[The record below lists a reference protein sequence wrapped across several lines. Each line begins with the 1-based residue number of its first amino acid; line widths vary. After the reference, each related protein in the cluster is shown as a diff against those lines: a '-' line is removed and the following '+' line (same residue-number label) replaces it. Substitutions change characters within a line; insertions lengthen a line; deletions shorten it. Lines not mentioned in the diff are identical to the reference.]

1 MTNDALIAAL
11 SHLVSEGR
19 NPDTMDIDLL
29 SSQEI
34 VERLNQQDKQV
45 PLAVEAVLPQIAQ
58 AVDKITAAFKQGGR
72 LIYLGAGTSGRLG
85 VLDASECPPTFGVS
99 DQMVIGLIA
108 GGKEAMFTAQEGAED
123 NATLGAHDLQ
133 QIDFSS
139 KDVLVGIAASGRTP
153 YVIGALE
160 YANDLGA
167 TTIALSCN
175 PDSPIAE
182 IAQIAISPV
191 VGPEALTGSTRLKS
205 GTAQKLV
212 LNMLTTAS
220 MIRLGKSYQNLMVDV
235 RATNRKLIAR
245 AVRIVMQATDCQRE
259 EAEALLKESHNN
271 AKLAILMH
279 LTGMKLRASDGETLA
294 IGRLLTPRHGRA
306 RRVISQS
313 KTRAL
318 WALVLIIDCTH
329 SNRVAT
335 PYENAAPALYLH
347 RSLHSIGRS
356 SQFGKPHQGYNIALI
371 PFGSL
376 VHNHPV
382 WLSRA
387 PLSFYSC
394 AGYDQSRHPD
404 NRFDTSCPLVLTVT
418 HSLHK
423 RQAAQYSPL
432 LSIFSCFTLS

>member
-123 NATLGAHDLQ
+123 NTTLGAHDLQ

-279 LTGMKLRASDGETLA
+279 LTGMNYEQATAKLSQSDGFL
-294 IGRLLTPRHGRA
+294 RRA
-306 RRVISQS
+306 MEE
-313 KTRAL
+313 
-318 WALVLIIDCTH
+318 H
-329 SNRVAT
+329 
-335 PYENAAPALYLH
+335 EE
-347 RSLHSIGRS
+347 
-356 SQFGKPHQGYNIALI
+356 
-371 PFGSL
+371 
-376 VHNHPV
+376 
-382 WLSRA
+382 
-387 PLSFYSC
+387 
-394 AGYDQSRHPD
+394 
-404 NRFDTSCPLVLTVT
+404 
-418 HSLHK
+418 
-423 RQAAQYSPL
+423 
-432 LSIFSCFTLS
+432 